1 LKGSRVRALSVA
13 LAAALHAAILVGA
26 GFVRVDLVQDTST
39 PWGDGRVELA
49 LADRA
54 ETPVTIAEPPRV
66 RHDLPAVPREAV
78 EDLVH
83 LGGAAAEGDEDD
95 FTLPEGGAPPP
106 APSIA
111 VDGGPRGGPPARQK
125 LAKHGA
131 PIGGR
136 IGRGRRGATGA
147 GDGVA
152 LHADAASPPPPV
164 PPPALVVEPPPREP
178 VRVAARV
185 VSYEEPRY
193 PLAAR
198 ERQIE
203 GVVRL
208 EAEVLADASVGDVHV
223 LVSSGS
229 RLLDEAAVAAVRRWT
244 FAPATVDGVAVAS
257 VLALPAIRF
266 RMQ

>member
-1 LKGSRVRALSVA
+1 MRILSVA
-13 LAAALHAAILVGA
+13 AAAALHAAILVGA
-26 GFVRVDLVQDTST
+26 GFVHVDLVQDSSA
-39 PWGDGRVELA
+39 PWGDGQVDLA
-49 LADRA
+49 LAARA
-54 ETPVTIAEPPRV
+54 ETPVTVAELPRI
-66 RHDLPAVPREAV
+66 RHDAPPASRPEFV
-78 EDLVH
+78 ELASWS
-83 LGGAAAEGDEDD
+83 GAAAEGDEDD
-95 FTLPEGGAPPP
+95 WTLPEGGAPPP

-111 VDGGPRGGPPARQK
+111 VDGGPFGGRPAFKTFAK
-125 LAKHGA
+125 LGA

-152 LHADAASPPPPV
+152 LHAAIAPPAPEA
-164 PPPALVVEPPPREP
+164 PPPALVLEPPPREP
-178 VRVAARV
+178 LRVAARV
-185 VSYEEPRY
+185 VTYEEPRY

-208 EAEVLADASVGDVHV
+208 EAEVLADGSVGDVRV
-223 LVSSGS
+223 IVSSGS
-229 RLLDEAAVAAVRRWT
+229 RLLDEAAVAAVRRWS
-244 FAPATVDGVAVAS
+244 FAPATVDGAPVAS